1 MFQKTSVGGYITKY
15 RRYIKECRVASISKP
30 ATTKPRKLSQH
41 LMESAYSQKF
51 WLGQFNI
58 LFQ

>member
-15 RRYIKECRVASISKP
+15 RRYIKEYRVASISKP

-51 WLGQFNI
+51 WLC
-58 LFQ
+58 